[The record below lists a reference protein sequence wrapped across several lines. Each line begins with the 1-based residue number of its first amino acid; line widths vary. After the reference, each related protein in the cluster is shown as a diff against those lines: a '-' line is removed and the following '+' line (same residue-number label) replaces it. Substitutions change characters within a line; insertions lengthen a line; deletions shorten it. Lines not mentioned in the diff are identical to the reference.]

1 MSQENVEIAV
11 KSIDAFN
18 RRDVEALVELSTPD
32 VERFPPMFG
41 ALDGG
46 SFRGREGIEMS
57 LEDVRKA
64 WDEFCILSEEFR
76 DLGDRVL
83 MLGRVTGRG
92 RESGVE
98 VNSPLGAI
106 YDFRGDK
113 ISRFRGYLDQGEA
126 LRAAGL
132 EE

>member
-106 YDFRGDK
+106 Y
-113 ISRFRGYLDQGEA
+113 
-126 LRAAGL
+126 
-132 EE
+132 